1 MALMV
6 FYRLQNK
13 NVSDVLDIYKKAQE
27 KSIELSLK
35 LSSDFVIYNYFIQ
48 FISKT
53 KFQFKWNLAT
63 NKHSC
68 PVSLKYGQKT

>member
-27 KSIELSLK
+27 KS
-35 LSSDFVIYNYFIQ
+35 NY
-48 FISKT
+48 
-53 KFQFKWNLAT
+53 L
-63 NKHSC
+63 
-68 PVSLKYGQKT
+68 